1 MRDRLVGLL
10 DRLLITHS
18 PSGEEGEMDALCHEL
33 LAPLCDDLHADPAG
47 NLIGRIAG
55 ASPEG
60 AVAFL
65 AHKDEIGGIVRK
77 IDDDGKVWLEPLG
90 GSHPWAYGEGPFDLL
105 GKEAL
110 TGVLSVG
117 SKHSSHLSGAVND
130 ARTKALTWEM
140 CYVDCKLDA
149 AALRERGVS
158 IGTRACVARSR
169 KAPLYMG
176 DCVAGWALDDK
187 AGVAALVLCAET
199 IRELGRRPPRD
210 IYLAVT
216 SNEEIG
222 CAGGACVARSIP
234 ADTHIAVEIAPVAP
248 EYSVAMGAEP
258 VIFYKDALFTYHKPL
273 ADDLAA
279 LADETQS
286 GHQRLIARSFGSDTS
301 VAYQHGLVARAGC
314 VGFATDNTHGYEVA
328 HLGGIEACARLLAA
342 YACRP

>member
-10 DRLLITHS
+10 DRLLVTHS

-33 LAPLCDDLHADPAG
+33 LAPLCDEFGADAAG
-47 NLIGRIAG
+47 NLVGRIAG
-55 ASPEG
+55 ASAEG

-77 IDDDGKVWLEPLG
+77 IDEDGKVWLEPLG

-105 GKEAL
+105 GNEVV

-117 SKHSSHLSGAVND
+117 SKHSSHLSGAVNE
-130 ARTKALTWEM
+130 ARSKALTWEM

-149 AALRERGVS
+149 AALREKGVDV
-158 IGTRACVARSR
+158 GTRACVARSR
-169 KAPLYMG
+169 KTPLYLG
-176 DCVAGWALDDK
+176 DCVGGWALDDK
-187 AGVAALVLCAET
+187 AGVAALVLCAQT
-199 IRELGRRPPRD
+199 IRELDVRPPRD
-210 IYLAVT
+210 IYLAIT

-222 CAGGACVARSIP
+222 CAGGSCVARSVP

-248 EYSVAMGAEP
+248 EYSVALDARP
-258 VIFYKDALFTYHKPL
+258 VIFYKDALFIYHKPL

-328 HLGGIEACARLLAA
+328 HLGALEACARLLAA